1 MKVDLKSK
9 GKFLGEKGTPGA
21 EDMDAGEKVKARTH
35 RGRNWRCGHQPKETW
50 SRWRLEE
57 AGGTPSSFRGS
68 GPCPLLDFCPGD
80 CERTHFCC
88 FKQQTLW

>member
-35 RGRNWRCGHQPKETW
+35 RGRNWRSLYKK
-50 SRWRLEE
+50 RLKVQ
-57 AGGTPSSFRGS
+57 FDR
-68 GPCPLLDFCPGD
+68 
-80 CERTHFCC
+80 
-88 FKQQTLW
+88 